1 MAAVSVVKQISL
13 RTMTP
18 LYINRGNTLKRFMG
32 FYLTTKARIW
42 SLDCLKG
49 AMVAWPK
56 SQTPLQ
62 LQRPMPTFSSPVATH
77 AQSPFL
83 RVNFPKETH
92 QSQQVGATKRGEED
106 NFRGGCSIRRG
117 LTPKSLN
124 PDPRVHKQLQRPMPT
139 FSSPVATHA
148 QSPRLS
154 TYSPILAQ
162 VPTPRNRG

>member
-1 MAAVSVVKQISL
+1 
-13 RTMTP
+13 
-18 LYINRGNTLKRFMG
+18 
-32 FYLTTKARIW
+32 
-42 SLDCLKG
+42 
-49 AMVAWPK
+49 MVAWPK

-124 PDPRVHKQLQRPMPT
+124 PDPPVHKQLQRPMPT

-162 VPTPRNRG
+162 VPTPQNLSRVVNRWTFVGGEHMDTLRFRGREKLGILPARGDARPVAY